1 MWNSSPACKDT
12 AERDAITEHA
22 IHRQKLNTIKSRIDN
37 KPPKVMPHLKRKAKK
52 ELEEHKSQAIIQ
64 HQNQLLLKK
73 LEKIENN
80 AQKTFSFTKNSSG
93 YLNKLR
99 VDNLQHINNE
109 NGRMLDRIQSA
120 KPYYSARKQKR
131 DYIFNKY
138 LSSQLSENAKRI
150 PRVSSYNQTDL
161 SEMIKSAKYSRP
173 NITSEVC
180 KFSNKSTR
188 PVSAKQIKENL

>member
-1 MWNSSPACKDT
+1 MWNNSPACKDI
-12 AERDAITEHA
+12 AERDAITEHM

-37 KPPKVMPHLKRKAKK
+37 RPPKVMPHLKRKAKK
-52 ELEEHKSQAIIQ
+52 ELEEYKSQAIIQ
-64 HQNQLLLKK
+64 YQNQLLLKK

-80 AQKTFSFTKNSSG
+80 THKTCSFNKNHSG
-93 YLNKLR
+93 YLNRLR
-99 VDNLQHINNE
+99 VDNLQHISNE

-131 DYIFNKY
+131 DYLFNKY

-161 SEMIKSAKYSRP
+161 SEMIKSAKYSKP
-173 NITSEVC
+173 NTASDMC
-180 KFSNKSTR
+180 KFSNKATR
-188 PVSAKQIKENL
+188 PMSAKQIKENL